1 MIDVYRV
8 KAYGNERCADISGF
22 EETSVEEL
30 GRHDGAAFRG
40 EPITND
46 LSHINI
52 KVVRLA
58 SADVIFFG
66 SVPIISDDARAKVFS
81 KFLRD
86 DDFIKIRLNGNV
98 WWMLVIRDVQDV
110 IDWSKSMLFDPHRK
124 TSWRLLKIDA
134 HKVRAP
140 SIFRCPEIGSSTIF
154 MTSDIVDEVLA
165 QGLGNFVFHNFT
177 QGWMDENGAA
187 HYPKRCSWDV
197 MKREQARVPRLR
209 FPKIPAGA
217 SLAEVAAALALPDFY
232 VKFLGAYPDACRLMR
247 SPGPDPKK
255 KIAKVELFADIKDVI
270 KLNKELWQDAETCW
284 SEDLPENK
292 WPREFIA
299 IGEDKCGNYF
309 LVKSGDESGPVWF
322 YNHDGGTFTRRYAHI
337 DDFVKELVEG
347 RYKAPFGP
355 F

>member
-1 MIDVYRV
+1 MIDIYRFR
-8 KAYGNERCADISGF
+8 AYGEDRCPDISGF
-22 EETSVEEL
+22 DGTTVEDL
-30 GRHDGAAFRG
+30 GVHSKAAFDGRA
-40 EPITND
+40 ITND
-46 LSHINI
+46 LSMVNI
-52 KVVRLA
+52 KIDRLA
-58 SADVIFFG
+58 KADVVHFSG
-66 SVPIISDDARAKVFS
+66 VPIVSENARERVFS
-81 KFLRD
+81 KFMGNEDL
-86 DDFIKIRLNGNV
+86 IKIHVNGQV
-98 WWMLVIRDVQDV
+98 WWMLVIRDIKDAVDWKGSVFRDV
-110 IDWSKSMLFDPHRK
+110 GRPS
-124 TSWRLLKIDA
+124 SWTFLRLDGNR
-134 HKVRAP
+134 VRSP
-140 SIFRCPEIGSSTIF
+140 SIFRCPANVTWDIF
-154 MTSDIVDEVLA
+154 VTGDIVDEILA
-165 QGLGNFVFHNFT
+165 QGLGNFEFHNFS
-177 QGWMDENGAA
+177 QGWQDENGAA

-197 MKREQARVPRLR
+197 MKREQVRVPRLK

-217 SLAEVAAALALPDFY
+217 SLAEVAAALGLPDFY

-270 KLNKELWQDAETCW
+270 KLNKELWQDPDTCW

-309 LVKSGDESGPVWF
+309 LVKSGDESGAVWF